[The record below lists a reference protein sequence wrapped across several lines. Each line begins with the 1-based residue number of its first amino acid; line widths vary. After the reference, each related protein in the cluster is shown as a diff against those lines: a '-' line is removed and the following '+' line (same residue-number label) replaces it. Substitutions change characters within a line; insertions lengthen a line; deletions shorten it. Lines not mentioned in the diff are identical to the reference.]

1 MGTKSLL
8 KASALLAAAVVL
20 GLLAVQGTYALWN
33 KMVPV
38 GAGTIPTADFRV
50 SLTDLSTGVPIDM
63 TDSTGTSALVSLK
76 PTGSPSPGKPAYAGV
91 RISNVTNAGS
101 DFAVRASTG
110 EVSITNVAPG
120 LSGLLS
126 VNMQAVLVE
135 KTNCSAE
142 DFAGTASSGSA
153 TANISKNSSAV
164 FCFQILM
171 TGDAPSGG
179 SARVDVPIIVN
190 QL

>member
-1 MGTKSLL
+1 MGTKSIM
-8 KASALLAAAVVL
+8 KASALLAAAIVL
-20 GLLAVQGTYALWN
+20 GFLTVQGTYALWN

-38 GAGTIPTADFRV
+38 GAGTIQAADFRV

-63 TDSTGTSALVSLK
+63 TDSAGTSALVSLK

-110 EVSITNVAPG
+110 DVSITNVAPG

-126 VNMQAVLVE
+126 VNMQAVPIE

-142 DFAGTASSGSA
+142 DFAGISSSGSA
-153 TANISKNSSAV
+153 TATISKNSSAV

-171 TGDAPSGG
+171 TGDAPGGG